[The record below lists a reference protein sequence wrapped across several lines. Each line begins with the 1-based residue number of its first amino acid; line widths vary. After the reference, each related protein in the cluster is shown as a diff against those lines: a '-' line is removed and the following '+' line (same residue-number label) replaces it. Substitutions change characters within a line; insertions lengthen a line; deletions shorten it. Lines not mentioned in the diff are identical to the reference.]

1 MTIRRAKEADIKRIL
16 ELLGQVLE
24 IHAKIR
30 PDIFVSGT
38 TKYSEEDLKEMIAD
52 DEKPIFVAADDEDRV
67 MGYSFCQL
75 KSPAFTS
82 TMVPHKSLFIDDL
95 CVDEK
100 FRGQHIGEKL
110 FEYVKKEAKRLG
122 CYEVTLC
129 VWKGNDSAESFYEKM
144 GMTTKERMM
153 EIILDERTL

>member
-1 MTIRRAKEADIKRIL
+1 MNIRRAKETDIKKIM

-24 IHAKIR
+24 IHAAIR

-38 TKYSEEDLKEMIAD
+38 TKYSEDDLEEMILD
-52 DEKPIFVAADDEDRV
+52 DEKPIYVAADDEDNC
-67 MGYSFCQL
+67 MGYAFCQL
-75 KSPAFTS
+75 KNPAFTS
-82 TMVPHKSLFIDDL
+82 TMVPHKSLYIDDL

-100 FRGQHIGEKL
+100 YRGKHLGEAL
-110 FEYVKKEAKRLG
+110 FEHVKREAKRLG

-129 VWKGNDSAESFYEKM
+129 VWNGNDTAERFYEKM

>member
-1 MTIRRAKEADIKRIL
+1 MKIRRAKETDIKRIM

-38 TKYSEEDLKEMIAD
+38 TKYSEDDLKEMIPD
-52 DEKPIFVAADDEDRV
+52 NEKPIFVAADDRDCC
-67 MGYSFCQL
+67 MGYAFCQL
-75 KSPAFTS
+75 KNPAFTS
-82 TMVPHKSLFIDDL
+82 TMVSHKSLYIDDL

-100 FRGQHIGEKL
+100 YRGEHIGEKI
-110 FEYVKKEAKRLG
+110 FEYVKEEAKKLG

-129 VWKGNDSAESFYEKM
+129 VWNGNDTAEHFYENM
-144 GMTTKERMM
+144 GMTTKERVM
-153 EIILDERTL
+153 EIILE

>member
-1 MTIRRAKEADIKRIL
+1 MNIRRAKETDIQKIM

-24 IHAKIR
+24 IHAAIR

-38 TKYSEEDLKEMIAD
+38 TKYSEDDLKEMILD
-52 DEKPIFVAADDEDRV
+52 DEKPIYVAADDEDNC
-67 MGYSFCQL
+67 MGYAFCQL
-75 KSPAFTS
+75 KNPAFTS
-82 TMVPHKSLFIDDL
+82 TMVPHKSLYIDDL

-100 FRGQHIGEKL
+100 YRGKHLGEAL
-110 FEYVKKEAKRLG
+110 FEHVKREAKRLG

-129 VWKGNDSAESFYEKM
+129 VWNGNDTAERFYEKM

>member
-1 MTIRRAKEADIKRIL
+1 MNIRRAENKDIKRIL

-24 IHAKIR
+24 IHANIR

-38 TKYSEEDLKEMIAD
+38 TKYSEDDLKEMILD
-52 DEKPIFVAADDEDRV
+52 DEKPIFVATDESDMV
-67 MGYSFCQL
+67 LGYAFCQL
-75 KSPAFTS
+75 KNPAFTS

-95 CVDEK
+95 CVDENA
-100 FRGQHIGEKL
+100 RGQHIGEKI
-110 FEYVKKEAKRLG
+110 FEYVKDEAKRLG

-129 VWKGNDSAESFYEKM
+129 VWNGNTAAENFYEKM

-153 EIILDERTL
+153 EIILDERKI

>member
-1 MTIRRAKEADIKRIL
+1 MNIRRAKETDIKKIM
-16 ELLGQVLE
+16 EMLGQVLE
-24 IHAKIR
+24 IHAAIR

-38 TKYSEEDLKEMIAD
+38 TKYSEDDLEEMILD
-52 DEKPIFVAADDEDRV
+52 DEKPIYVAADDEDNC
-67 MGYSFCQL
+67 MGYAFCQL
-75 KSPAFTS
+75 KNPAFTS
-82 TMVPHKSLFIDDL
+82 TMVPHKSLYIDDL

-100 FRGQHIGEKL
+100 YRGKHLGEAL
-110 FEYVKKEAKRLG
+110 FEHVKREAKRLG

-129 VWKGNDSAESFYEKM
+129 VWNGNDTAERFYEKM

>member
-1 MTIRRAKEADIKRIL
+1 MNIRRAKETDIKKIM

-24 IHAKIR
+24 IHAAIR

-38 TKYSEEDLKEMIAD
+38 TKYSEDDLKEMILD
-52 DEKPIFVAADDEDRV
+52 DEKPIYVAADDEDNC
-67 MGYSFCQL
+67 MGYAFCQL
-75 KSPAFTS
+75 KNPAFTS
-82 TMVPHKSLFIDDL
+82 TMVPHKSLYIDDL

-100 FRGQHIGEKL
+100 YRGKHLGEAL
-110 FEYVKKEAKRLG
+110 FEHVKREAKRLE

-129 VWKGNDSAESFYEKM
+129 VWNGNDTAERFYEKM